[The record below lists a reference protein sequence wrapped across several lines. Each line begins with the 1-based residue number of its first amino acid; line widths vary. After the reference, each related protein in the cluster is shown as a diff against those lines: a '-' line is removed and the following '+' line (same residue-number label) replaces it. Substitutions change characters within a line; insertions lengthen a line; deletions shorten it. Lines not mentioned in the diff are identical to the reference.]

1 MSPEMERVC
10 KRTHLGYLIE
20 TGGRLQIKPGQ
31 DEAFR
36 GHIPALDGVR
46 GVAAATVF
54 VYHYGGGA
62 QSSLLPLRVAG
73 TLIQFGWAGVSLFF
87 VLSGFLI
94 SGILWD
100 GYQKPKW
107 WSRFYVRRSLRIFP
121 LYYLAIAIA
130 AAEWL
135 VQGVPMSRLG
145 PLWVYALYLG
155 NVPWLG
161 AELSHLP
168 MNIRLHHFWSLAV
181 EEQFYLVWPFVLALF
196 AGKRLRA
203 MHMIL
208 SLWLLTVA
216 FRVVMLAVNGSDWSF
231 EFLFGRGGEL
241 LAGAYLAMAVRGDAQ
256 ERQRLFR
263 ILPYVLG
270 CSLFMLLLTTY
281 LSHSAEFGPLWG
293 STIGLAAC
301 STFFAC
307 IVGLSLRPGGMQSAF
322 QFPLLRW
329 LGKISYGIYVYHL
342 LFHNGF
348 VWITDRIA
356 PHAGANVRLGL
367 LFVVALAGT
376 LAVASLSFYIYE
388 SAFLRLKKRLDH

>member
-1 MSPEMERVC
+1 M
-10 KRTHLGYLIE
+10 LI
-20 TGGRLQIKPGQ
+20 KSGQ
-31 DEAFR
+31 DGSFR

-62 QSSLLPLRVAG
+62 QSPFLPLRVIG
-73 TLIQFGWAGVSLFF
+73 NVIHFGWAGVSLFF

-107 WSRFYVRRSLRIFP
+107 WSRFYIRRSLRIFP

-135 VQGVPMSRLG
+135 VQGVPMSRIG
-145 PLWVYALYLG
+145 PLWIYALYLG
-155 NVPWLG
+155 NVPWL
-161 AELSHLP
+161 ELQLSHLP
-168 MNIRLHHFWSLAV
+168 ANIRLNHFWSLAV
-181 EEQFYLVWPFVLALF
+181 EEQFYLAWPFVLALF
-196 AGKRLRA
+196 TGKRRRA

-208 SLWLLTVA
+208 TLWLLTLV
-216 FRVVMLAVNGSDWSF
+216 FRVVMLAVKGSDWSS

-241 LAGAYLAMAVRGDAQ
+241 LAGAYLAMAVRGDAE

-263 ILPYVLG
+263 ALPYVLG
-270 CSLFMLLLTTY
+270 CSLLLLLLTSY
-281 LSHSAEFGPLWG
+281 LSHSADFGPPWW

-301 STFFAC
+301 SIFFAS
-307 IVGLSLRPGGMQSAF
+307 IVGLSLKPGVAQSIF
-322 QFPLLRW
+322 QTPPLRW

-348 VWITDRIA
+348 VWIADHIA
-356 PHAGANVRLGL
+356 PHAAYNARLGL

-376 LAVASLSFYIYE
+376 LAIASLSFYTYE
-388 SAFLRLKKRLDH
+388 SAFLRLKERLGH